1 MCYSLSLCSF
11 HLCKWVFLILFWSHS
26 VACGISVPQPGT
38 ELGQTLTTG
47 PPGEFPAVDLCNFS
61 WFLFMVTSPLLQY
74 SALLLI
80 AFLNSFIFSL
90 SPFWNQ
96 CLLDWRGLLYCLSF
110 QGNALGFL
118 PGFLCFFILLLFLLL
133 CEFRRN
139 NYLLRSGRTV
149 SMWRHPCVTCVGLI
163 YLVRGLCFS
172 MGACHLFS

>member
-1 MCYSLSLCSF
+1 MQLSSLQMSFPYS
-11 HLCKWVFLILFWSHS
+11 FLITL
-26 VACGISVPQPGT
+26 CGLWDLSSPTRNWTRPH
-38 ELGQTLTTG
+38 QTLTTG

-96 CLLDWRGLLYCLSF
+96 CLLDWSGLLYCLSF

-139 NYLLRSGRTV
+139 NYRLRSGRTI

-163 YLVRGLCFS
+163 YLVQGLLLVWMSVTSFLRVC
-172 MGACHLFS
+172 